1 MTVLAL
7 EIGPTRFAAGRVAPD
22 GKVQDVR
29 AIPVTSRAPWNSC
42 RDLLGEV
49 AAGGDVTSLGIGT
62 TGPIDMAAGVAAPPD
77 IAEWQVGFGLVEAA
91 RKQFPSATVG
101 MALDGVCAALAEQR
115 HGLLRG
121 VPDALVVSVSSR
133 ISGGIVVGG
142 FVAVGRT
149 GNAGNIGHMVMSGYD
164 DLCDCGARGC
174 VQAIASTSAAVRWAE
189 KRGWQGDGF
198 AALIAAAGAGDATAG
213 AAVERMGTV
222 LGQALS
228 SVAALFDV
236 DRVVVGGEAA
246 TAGPALWKSLGAAVG
261 AHARIGFL
269 SGLRVMPSQ
278 LGDTAVLTGA
288 GLLALPPDG
297 Q

>member
-7 EIGPTRFAAGRVAPD
+7 EISPDRFAAGRVAPD
-22 GKVQDVR
+22 GSVQDVQ
-29 AIPVTSRAPWNSC
+29 AVPVTSRAPWNSC
-42 RDLLGEV
+42 RDLLAEV
-49 AAGGDVTSLGIGT
+49 AGGSEVISVGIGT

-91 RKQFPSATVG
+91 HKQFPTATVG

-115 HGLLRG
+115 HGVLRG

-133 ISGGIVVGG
+133 ISGGIIVGG

-149 GNAGNIGHMVMSGYD
+149 GNAGNIGHMVMSGYN

-189 KRGWQGDGF
+189 ERGWKGEGF
-198 AALIAAAGAGDATAG
+198 AALLAAAGAGDSIAG

-228 SVAALFDV
+228 SVASLFDV
-236 DRVVVGGEAA
+236 DRVVVGGSAA
-246 TAGPALWKSLGAAVG
+246 SAGPALWKPLGAAVA

-269 SGLRVMPSQ
+269 SGLRVVPSQ

-288 GLLALPPDG
+288 GLLALPPER

>member
-7 EIGPTRFAAGRVAPD
+7 EISPDRFAAGRVAPD
-22 GKVQDVR
+22 GSVQDVQ
-29 AIPVTSRAPWNSC
+29 AVPVTSRAPWNSC
-42 RDLLGEV
+42 RDLLAEV
-49 AAGGDVTSLGIGT
+49 AAGSEVISVGIGT

-77 IAEWQVGFGLVEAA
+77 IAEWQVGFGLVEATH
-91 RKQFPSATVG
+91 KQFPAATVG

-115 HGLLRG
+115 HGVLRG

-133 ISGGIVVGG
+133 ISGGIIVGG

-149 GNAGNIGHMVMSGYD
+149 GNAGNIGHMVMSGYN

-189 KRGWQGDGF
+189 ERGWKGEGF
-198 AALIAAAGAGDATAG
+198 AALLAAAGAGDSIAG

-228 SVAALFDV
+228 SVASLFDV
-236 DRVVVGGEAA
+236 DRVVVGGSAA
-246 TAGPALWKSLGAAVG
+246 SAGPALWKPLGAAVA

-269 SGLRVMPSQ
+269 SGLRVVPSQ

-288 GLLALPPDG
+288 GLLALPPER